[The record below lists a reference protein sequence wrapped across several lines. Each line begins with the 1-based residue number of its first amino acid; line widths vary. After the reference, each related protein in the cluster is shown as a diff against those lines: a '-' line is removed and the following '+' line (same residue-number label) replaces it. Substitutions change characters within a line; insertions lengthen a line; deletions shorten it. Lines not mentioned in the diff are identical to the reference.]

1 MIFHFSFPFIFSQS
15 PIISLQSPIERG
27 DITSLFPYKKGENQS
42 AGALLLY
49 MLKLKKRISLYNEK
63 EERGWSICWSCSN
76 NPLLSPGVYVKEALW
91 FYYYKSL
98 QNQDLFGCNKIS
110 SRSKSTVLFF
120 SNRNSAWIFFSSKA
134 CVCVADDL

>member
-1 MIFHFSFPFIFSQS
+1 MEDARAKPLSRAHNDN
-15 PIISLQSPIERG
+15 L
-27 DITSLFPYKKGENQS
+27 T
-42 AGALLLY
+42 
-49 MLKLKKRISLYNEK
+49 
-63 EERGWSICWSCSN
+63 N
-76 NPLLSPGVYVKEALW
+76 NPLLSPGVYENGVYVKEALW